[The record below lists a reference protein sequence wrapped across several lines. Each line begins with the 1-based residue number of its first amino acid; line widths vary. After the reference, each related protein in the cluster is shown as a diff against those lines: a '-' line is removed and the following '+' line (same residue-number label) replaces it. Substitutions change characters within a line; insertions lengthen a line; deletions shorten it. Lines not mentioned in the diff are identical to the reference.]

1 MEFGNDKAIYL
12 QITDHFC
19 ENILLQKWKPGDRIP
34 SVREIAVNIE
44 VNPNT
49 VMRTFTYLQDKGI
62 IFNKRG
68 IGYFVAEDGF
78 EKTKALRKE
87 DFVNNEL
94 PRFFKAMSLL
104 NFSIEDVTD
113 SYKQFI
119 NLQSKDSDLE
129 SNE

>member
-19 ENILLQKWKPGDRIP
+19 ENILLQKWKTGDRIP

-78 EKTKALRKE
+78 EKTRALRKE
-87 DFVNNEL
+87 DFVSNEL

-104 NFSIEDVTD
+104 NFTIEDVTT
-113 SYKQFI
+113 SYRQHV
-119 NLQSKDSDLE
+119 NHPSNDSDLKVK
-129 SNE
+129 

>member
-19 ENILLQKWKPGDRIP
+19 ENILLEKWKAGDRIP
-34 SVREIAVNIE
+34 SIREIAVNIE

-78 EKTKALRKE
+78 EKTRALRKE

-104 NFSIEDVTD
+104 NFTIEDVTA
-113 SYKQFI
+113 SYRQYV
-119 NLQSKDSDLE
+119 NHQNKDSNQE
-129 SNE
+129 VK

>member
-12 QITDHFC
+12 QITDYFC
-19 ENILLQKWKPGDRIP
+19 ENILLQKWKAGDRIP

-78 EKTKALRKE
+78 EKTRALRKE
-87 DFVNNEL
+87 DFVSNEL
-94 PRFFKAMSLL
+94 PRFFKAMNLL
-104 NFSIEDVTD
+104 HFTMEEVNT
-113 SYKQFI
+113 SYNKYVDE
-119 NLQSKDSDLE
+119 QSKNSTIE
-129 SNE
+129 TK